1 MSTSGHGVSA
11 LGTFASSDK
20 HRYRFRVTL
29 DSSAGNAYQ
38 GDSSTAAFTWNA
50 A

>member
-1 MSTSGHGVSA
+1 MGTAGHTVSG
-11 LGTFASSDK
+11 LGTFGGGDK

-38 GDSSTAAFTWNA
+38 GDSSTTEFTWA
-50 A
+50 AA